1 MERLA
6 FRLGPLVYRAGGH
19 WKRVAAVDKLAPCN
33 LSRYLHAARSLDPHS
48 TFSSCR
54 PTNPLGWLI
63 SRRGTLF
70 SFVAFC
76 TNLLSLFA
84 PLPQFHPTSF
94 WGFETALAHQEAG
107 CIVIAIAVVPF
118 QPSNLFRP
126 PRLDSLLAFLRTL
139 YLPTTCLG
147 PSSRPTSTSRLSP
160 RLSSSEPVSTNAC
173 HKVGLPL
180 GIALPFAFRLQRLQF
195 AWAKSKCVSSHKRHS
210 PRLVPSRSHWASRG
224 LARPATDALEDRWL
238 SSVKME
244 VMEYS
249 RLLMR

>member
-1 MERLA
+1 MEGLA
-6 FRLGPLVYRAGGH
+6 FRLGPLVYGTTGP
-19 WKRVAAVDKLAPCN
+19 VDTGKGLQLSTSSPPCN
-33 LSRYLHAARSLDPHS
+33 LSRYLHAARSPDPHS

-63 SRRGTLF
+63 SRRRTLF

-118 QPSNLFRP
+118 QPCNLFRP

-139 YLPTTCLG
+139 YLPTTCLV
-147 PSSRPTSTSRLSP
+147 L
-160 RLSSSEPVSTNAC
+160 
-173 HKVGLPL
+173 
-180 GIALPFAFRLQRLQF
+180 
-195 AWAKSKCVSSHKRHS
+195 
-210 PRLVPSRSHWASRG
+210 RLVPR
-224 LARPATDALEDRWL
+224 RPHVCRLVFLRPSQSPQTRAT
-238 SSVKME
+238 SSGC
-244 VMEYS
+244 S
-249 RLLMR
+249 